1 MWVPQTQ
8 KMRSILNQGEV
19 VKVGQM
25 QTRVAEVE
33 EEVPQGEGVGV
44 LQGEVGVPQ
53 EGAVGMFYGVC

>member
-1 MWVPQTQ
+1 M
-8 KMRSILNQGEV
+8 
-19 VKVGQM
+19 GQM

-53 EGAVGMFYGVC
+53 EGAVGMFYGAC